1 MGALLLIGAYKG
13 FKDGFLM
20 SLVLLLAIIVG
31 IFAAIKLMD
40 ISMQYL
46 AREFNVDTKVL
57 PYVAFAVVFA
67 GVVLLIYL
75 LGKAIHA
82 SIDKTFLGRVDQ
94 IAGLLL
100 GVLRVFFMI
109 SILLW
114 IVSAIHME
122 LPEKWISQ
130 SKLYTFTQSFA
141 PTLSSYF
148 GEWLPAVGNI
158 LSTGR

>member
-1 MGALLLIGAYKG
+1 
-13 FKDGFLM
+13 M

-31 IFAAIKLMD
+31 IFAAFKLMD

-94 IAGLLL
+94 LAGALL
-100 GVLRVFFMI
+100 GVLRVLFMT

-114 IVSAIHME
+114 IISAIQIE
-122 LPEKWISQ
+122 LPEKWISE
-130 SKLYTFTQSFA
+130 SKLYPFTQSFA
-141 PTLSSYF
+141 PTLSSYL
-148 GEWLPAVGNI
+148 GDWLPPVGNI
-158 LSTGR
+158 LSTGDSDLG